1 MKKTNYLICFLF
13 FVILFCICF
22 TGCNKNEVQQSNTDE
37 ISETNQLNTNDKDS
51 EAEQSNSEKTNT
63 ENLEIDLADSESY
76 FTIDPFEIEMD
87 GKKLTLPFKWV
98 EIEDTVY
105 NFLSDPPEEIEY
117 SDYFGYFWHS
127 RNGKNAHV
135 YVEIYNPDY
144 SSPIGLNE
152 AKVFNIY
159 MHSIFDEED
168 YVDIVL
174 PKGITFGA
182 SPEEVIKA
190 YGKPYDVSAW
200 GDEIKSFDYKTED
213 EKYTLTI
220 DFDDNRM
227 SGFNVEFD
235 YYHFDE

>member
-51 EAEQSNSEKTNT
+51 EAEQSNSEETNT

-105 NFLSDPPEEIEY
+105 TSKIDPLM
-117 SDYFGYFWHS
+117 F
-127 RNGKNAHV
+127 
-135 YVEIYNPDY
+135 YN
-144 SSPIGLNE
+144 
-152 AKVFNIY
+152 
-159 MHSIFDEED
+159 
-168 YVDIVL
+168 
-174 PKGITFGA
+174 
-182 SPEEVIKA
+182 
-190 YGKPYDVSAW
+190 
-200 GDEIKSFDYKTED
+200 
-213 EKYTLTI
+213 
-220 DFDDNRM
+220 
-227 SGFNVEFD
+227 
-235 YYHFDE
+235 